1 MKKIIGNLLKGAFK
15 DVVADLKEEYAEQ
28 LMDYYFVKY
37 SVGTKKYATQVS
49 VLHKKEFKRKLETIL
64 ISKHDLD
71 PTSVNYKVEYIF
83 KL

>member
-1 MKKIIGNLLKGAFK
+1 MKKVIGNLLKGAFK
-15 DVVADLKEEYAEQ
+15 DVVADLKEEYAEN

-49 VLHKKEFKRKLETIL
+49 VTHKKEFKRKLETIL